1 MKTTTDLQQKIA
13 ELELQ
18 NFYWKLD
25 KRYEIAVNTEV
36 KTSADLI
43 NLEYW
48 CDYIRERP
56 VRLWDSYQKWTIN
69 FQEFING
76 IREKSQSKAWRLWRL
91 NQKEKQTKSE
101 IDLLKGYEEE
111 CWRTL
116 ELDYLVSNEPTPLDV
131 VNAKYE
137 RKIIKEKWIDLD
149 CLIDYELTTYES
161 KIDRRKVH
169 DLRKKA
175 QKIWREL
182 Q

>member
-1 MKTTTDLQQKIA
+1 MTQLNSLQTKIV
-13 ELELQ
+13 ETEFT
-18 NFYWKLD
+18 NFYEKLD
-25 KRYEIAVNTEV
+25 KRYKIAIKTDVQ
-36 KTSADLI
+36 TSADLI

-56 VRLWDSYQKWTIN
+56 IRLWESMQKGSIT
-69 FQEFING
+69 FEQFIEWM
-76 IREKSQSKAWRLWRL
+76 REKSQSKAWRLWRL

-101 IDLLKGYEEE
+101 IDLLKWYEEE

-116 ELDYLVSNEPTPLDV
+116 ALDYLVSNEPTPLEV

-149 CLIDYELTTYES
+149 CLIDYELTTYET
-161 KIDRRKVH
+161 KIDKRKAY

-175 QKIWREL
+175 QHIWREL